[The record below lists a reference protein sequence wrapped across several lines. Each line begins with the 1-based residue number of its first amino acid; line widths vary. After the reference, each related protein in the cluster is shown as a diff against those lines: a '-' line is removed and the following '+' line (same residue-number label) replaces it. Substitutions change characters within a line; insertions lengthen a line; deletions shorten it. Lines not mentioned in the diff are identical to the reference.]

1 MHKIGNVLSSS
12 SAAVAVITV
21 ALLPW
26 MLGGV
31 VPVARAVLLIGAV
44 AAGLVSLCSHLLLQR
59 RPNAIPLVAVPLTAL
74 TLLGIWQLR
83 PAPDQLQF
91 IVHGVTDRSEVVAST
106 ATSPASLSPPD
117 TRSGVATLLAAT
129 ILVFVCFDQIRSLR
143 RITFACLL
151 LVLNGVSIM
160 AVGLSHLLTNTVF
173 SWNEVWSLGGT
184 RGSFATFANPN
195 NAAGWLC
202 LCFAIAMGWLSFQM
216 KSASTNA
223 AFQGKTAQT
232 PLLRMCS
239 EQICQFVADLDVGRI
254 LPCLAVALLATGV
267 AATRSRGGILA
278 LAISIAVTLVIKF
291 SVRRLPAALLILT
304 VCAGSVH
311 GLLWWLD
318 LDQTVITEM
327 DTLRDLDA
335 AAGAR
340 PRHWMDSM
348 RAVMDFPVT
357 GMGLGSYRFAT
368 LPYQSEFARHWYR
381 NADNQYVEILVEGGL
396 FGLML
401 FVSIGL
407 CGLVTGIRALKE
419 SRPSNSLSSEV
430 VTNRRRRLSAALGM
444 TVLLATLS
452 QAISACFDFGVGM
465 PAAIAMFT
473 VLVATAA
480 GVLSEDV
487 RATSVRE
494 TGAVRSSSTVV
505 LTIQICVLCAA
516 AAQIPDLIAAA
527 EIDSRVVAGHRLLT
541 PPMTPNKLDRLKA
554 EQSLLEA
561 RLSKRPDD
569 PEGLRMLSRLAL
581 VDFRWQIM
589 LADSGE
595 SIKAQDDL
603 DAAFQKF
610 TIYAL
615 AAVARQD
622 HPETAHI
629 RSQIAPMLD
638 TSGMPEILENLQHRF
653 PLMPRIALAR
663 AQISVLLDDDA
674 MYARQAYMAMF
685 VEPANAEMLFQLGS
699 LALRCGQPEF
709 AQRLWQRSSQ
719 LSVDYLTGIFLNA
732 RGHWNQN
739 EALQLFSPRDY
750 TRCVQAAQ
758 KSQDLTLT
766 TKLYERAEQFWDEQ
780 QSRRTDTVDLLRA
793 VHLNAIGRTDDA
805 ISWLREC
812 VLLPG
817 ERLAHRRYLAQ
828 LLEDTGLYMDA
839 MQEWHAIRTLASGDA
854 QADAAIE
861 RLRTLD

>member
-1 MHKIGNVLSSS
+1 
-12 SAAVAVITV
+12 
-21 ALLPW
+21 
-26 MLGGV
+26 
-31 VPVARAVLLIGAV
+31 
-44 AAGLVSLCSHLLLQR
+44 
-59 RPNAIPLVAVPLTAL
+59 
-74 TLLGIWQLR
+74 
-83 PAPDQLQF
+83 
-91 IVHGVTDRSEVVAST
+91 
-106 ATSPASLSPPD
+106 
-117 TRSGVATLLAAT
+117 
-129 ILVFVCFDQIRSLR
+129 
-143 RITFACLL
+143 
-151 LVLNGVSIM
+151 
-160 AVGLSHLLTNTVF
+160 
-173 SWNEVWSLGGT
+173 
-184 RGSFATFANPN
+184 
-195 NAAGWLC
+195 
-202 LCFAIAMGWLSFQM
+202 
-216 KSASTNA
+216 
-223 AFQGKTAQT
+223 
-232 PLLRMCS
+232 
-239 EQICQFVADLDVGRI
+239 
-254 LPCLAVALLATGV
+254 
-267 AATRSRGGILA
+267 
-278 LAISIAVTLVIKF
+278 
-291 SVRRLPAALLILT
+291 
-304 VCAGSVH
+304 
-311 GLLWWLD
+311 
-318 LDQTVITEM
+318 
-327 DTLRDLDA
+327 
-335 AAGAR
+335 
-340 PRHWMDSM
+340 
-348 RAVMDFPVT
+348 
-357 GMGLGSYRFAT
+357 
-368 LPYQSEFARHWYR
+368 
-381 NADNQYVEILVEGGL
+381 
-396 FGLML
+396 
-401 FVSIGL
+401 
-407 CGLVTGIRALKE
+407 
-419 SRPSNSLSSEV
+419 
-430 VTNRRRRLSAALGM
+430 
-444 TVLLATLS
+444 
-452 QAISACFDFGVGM
+452 
-465 PAAIAMFT
+465 
-473 VLVATAA
+473 
-480 GVLSEDV
+480 
-487 RATSVRE
+487 
-494 TGAVRSSSTVV
+494 
-505 LTIQICVLCAA
+505 
-516 AAQIPDLIAAA
+516 
-527 EIDSRVVAGHRLLT
+527 
-541 PPMTPNKLDRLKA
+541 
-554 EQSLLEA
+554 
-561 RLSKRPDD
+561 
-569 PEGLRMLSRLAL
+569 MLSRLAL

-595 SIKAQDDL
+595 SIKAQADL